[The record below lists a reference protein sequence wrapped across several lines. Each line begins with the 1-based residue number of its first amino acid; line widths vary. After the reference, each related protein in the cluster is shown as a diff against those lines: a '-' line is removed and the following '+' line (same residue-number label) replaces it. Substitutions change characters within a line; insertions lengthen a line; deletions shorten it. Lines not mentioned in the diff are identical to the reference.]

1 MARLFVTGINL
12 NKNELQ
18 NARIQN
24 LSTNP
29 SSPVA
34 GQIYYNTTD
43 NEIRYYDGT
52 QWISGSSV
60 EFGNTSS
67 RPAASKSGQLY
78 VDTEAHVIYVDN
90 GTAWVQG
97 TVSPEDVAGWIE
109 DHSDLTTGVHGVTGN
124 VVGTSDTQT
133 LSNKTISD
141 NLHFD
146 NGAVAGYIAAGMGE
160 LVIDGNNNVTIHAD
174 SNINLTT
181 SDGDIILNADGN
193 SYIGS
198 AAPGNRIVTVD
209 ELNSGDVIQSVSGTI
224 GEINTSTN
232 GSGDVTVSLPNI
244 VQIHTGLIVGDD
256 AENETNQNGEFTVKK
271 ADGSNSFDV
280 NHNKTTINNEL
291 EIQDGSGNALLNIYE
306 SGTGTA
312 RIVASD
318 DLALRSNDGD
328 IILYPGNDNGGTGR
342 AYVHWGND
350 ATGSN
355 PQNEITTAGNSQDIS
370 NKRIVDTLYFTDG
383 VTINNEGE
391 IAVRSGSHDFDVQA
405 NYGDLN
411 LKTTATGADINLNPD
426 GVVNIE
432 AQTNILGNL
441 IASNIYGEDIN
452 GDGSLTL
459 LDASGDSVIQINGNT
474 KNIEIAPAVGSKAF
488 YGSSATEGNEI
499 ARISDVQSLASGLDW
514 KAAVN
519 LHIDSAAA
527 TAMGLTLA
535 GTEELPVL
543 TSTLVGGNLIIDGH
557 SVNNSD
563 TDYRIL
569 VTGTMSPKDGIWVV
583 QAVAELNWTAVRS
596 EDANTFA
603 ELKGAAVF
611 VMEGDQ
617 YAATSWVQ
625 NSHYLT
631 DFDGQTWTQFS
642 GQGTY
647 IGSDSIQIDGREINV
662 IVDGTR
668 GLDIDGDGLFI
679 KPDNG
684 RGIEFNNA
692 GNVAVKL
699 GTGLVFDGSGN
710 IINDTN
716 NGYGVRKFITSVGDN
731 SSTTYIVNHSLET
744 RYVTVQ
750 IFQANTPYA
759 QVEADVEHTGS
770 NQVTIKFASA
780 PSTNEY
786 EVVVVG

>member
-1 MARLFVTGINL
+1 MARLFATSINL

-24 LSTNP
+24 LSSNP

-34 GQIYYNTTD
+34 GQIYFNTQE
-43 NEIRYYDGT
+43 NELRYYDGS

-60 EFGNTSS
+60 EFGNTSA
-67 RPAASKSGQLY
+67 RPAASKAGQLY

-90 GTAWVQG
+90 STTWLQG
-97 TVSPEDVAGWIE
+97 TVSPDDVAGWIS
-109 DHSDLTTGVHGVTGN
+109 DHNDLTTGVHGVTGN

-146 NGAVAGYIAAGMGE
+146 DGANAGYIAARLDE
-160 LVIDGNNNVTIHAD
+160 LLIDGNSTVRINAD

-181 SDGDIILNADGN
+181 SNGDIVLNADGD

-198 AAPGNRIVTVD
+198 AEPGNRIVTVD
-209 ELNSGDVIQSVSGTI
+209 ELNSGDVIQSVNGTY
-224 GEINTSTN
+224 GEVATSTDVN
-232 GSGDVTVSLPNI
+232 GNVTVGLPDTVYIASTLEVGSNSETETY
-244 VQIHTGLIVGDD
+244 QQGLLR
-256 AENETNQNGEFTVKK
+256 VKK
-271 ADGSNSFDV
+271 ADGSNALQVDSA
-280 NHNKTTINNEL
+280 NGKTTINTEL

-459 LDASGDSVIQINGNT
+459 LNGSSDSQIQISGTT
-474 KNIEIAPAVGSKAF
+474 KNIEILPASGSKAF
-488 YGSSATEGNEI
+488 YGSAATAGNEI
-499 ARISDVQSLASGLDW
+499 AKLSDLQELSSGLDW
-514 KAAVN
+514 KTAVN
-519 LHIDSAAA
+519 VQIDAAEA
-527 TAMGLTLA
+527 TSLGLFVS
-535 GTEELPVL
+535 GTVPNEVI
-543 TSTLVGGNLIIDGH
+543 TSTLVGGVLQIDGH
-557 SVNNSD
+557 NISNSD
-563 TDYRIL
+563 AGYRIL
-569 VTGTMSPKDGIWVV
+569 VTGTNSTKDGIWVL
-583 QAVAELNWTAVRS
+583 QSVAELNWTAVRA

-603 ELKGAAVF
+603 ELVGAAVF
-611 VMEGDQ
+611 VMEGTK

-625 NSHYLT
+625 NDHYIT
-631 DFDGQTWTQFS
+631 DYIGQDWIQFS

-647 IGSDSIQIDGREINV
+647 VGSDSIQIDGREINA
-662 IVDGTR
+662 IVNTTK
-668 GLDIDGDGLFI
+668 GLAIDGDGI
-679 KPDNG
+679 KVTLSKGLDFDGGNG
-684 RGIEFNNA
+684 
-692 GNVAVKL
+692 AVKIVA
-699 GTGLVFDGSGN
+699 GAGFDLSSGSLEFASS
-710 IINDTN
+710 
-716 NGYGVRKFITSVGDN
+716 YGVRKIATTIGDGLA
-731 SSTTYIVNHSLET
+731 TTFPVEHNFNT
-744 RYVTVQ
+744 KDVTVQ
-750 IFQANTPYA
+750 IFQNNESYA
-759 QVEADVEHTGS
+759 QIEADVEHSSTS
-770 NQVTIKFASA
+770 EVTIKFALA
-780 PSTNEY
+780 PSNNEY
-786 EVVVVG
+786 RVVVVG

>member
-34 GQIYYNTTD
+34 GQIYFNTTD

-60 EFGNTSS
+60 EFGNTAA
-67 RPAASKSGQLY
+67 RPAASKAGQLY

-90 GTAWVQG
+90 GTTWVQG
-97 TVSPEDVAGWIE
+97 TVSPDDVAGWIE

-146 NGAVAGYIAAGMGE
+146 NGTDAGYIAAGQGE
-160 LVIDGNNNVTIHAD
+160 LLIDGNNTVRINAD
-174 SNINLTT
+174 SNINFTT
-181 SDGDIILNADGN
+181 SDGDIVLNADGN

-647 IGSDSIQIDGREINV
+647 VGSDSIQIDGREINV

-668 GLDIDGDGLFI
+668 GLDIDGNGLFI

-699 GTGLVFDGSGN
+699 GTGLVFDGAGN

-716 NGYGVRKFITSVGDN
+716 NGYGVRKFITSIGDN
-731 SSTTYIVNHSLET
+731 SSTTYIVNHNLET

-759 QVEADVEHTGS
+759 QVEADVEHTGN
-770 NQVTIKFASA
+770 NQITIKFASA
-780 PSTNEY
+780 PSINEY
-786 EVVVVG
+786 ELVVVG